1 LPSGLGKVLVSMSR
15 HCLELSPKSM
25 GCFRGPRATG
35 PSQTPGK
42 PALKA
47 KRREQGLSALAVYRC
62 VGLFRGQNFSSPNKT
77 RTSEIHNMKV
87 GNLASPRNRLH
98 HPGHRKV
105 TNGNQTRW
113 LTPAGLCI
121 STRKFGAF
129 ASCQTSLVAKPR
141 DTLDTHRHPK
151 RFKLESKA
159 QNHGTTPKHVPCSET
174 LQKRHFRV
182 FVPPRGFGE
191 KR

>member
-1 LPSGLGKVLVSMSR
+1 MLLPRSQLIDGFADFTNVFMV
-15 HCLELSPKSM
+15 
-25 GCFRGPRATG
+25 G
-35 PSQTPGK
+35 PSFPK
-42 PALKA
+42 H
-47 KRREQGLSALAVYRC
+47 S
-62 VGLFRGQNFSSPNKT
+62 
-77 RTSEIHNMKV
+77 KV
-87 GNLASPRNRLH
+87 ASLGRRLH
-98 HPGHRKV
+98 HPDHRKV

-121 STRKFGAF
+121 SKRKFAAF

-141 DTLDTHRHPK
+141 DALDTHRHPK
-151 RFKLESKA
+151 RFKLGSKA

-191 KR
+191 KRQWQ